1 MTPTTMA
8 EAVQEIDSLRAQ
20 LTFARKT
27 CDELVTLVDSL
38 RSERDTWRAASG
50 Q

>member
-1 MTPTTMA
+1 MA

-27 CDELVTLVDSL
+27 CDELVALVDSL
-38 RSERDTWRAASG
+38 RSERDTWRTATG
-50 Q
+50 R